1 MLLHINSIAFAT
13 PPHNPCE
20 QRALSVYR
28 ERMVETELLPT
39 IYRRGTERK

>member
-1 MLLHINSIAFAT
+1 MLLHINNIAFAT

-20 QRALSVYR
+20 QRALPVHR

-39 IYRRGTERK
+39 ICGRGREHK